1 MARAAQKIKAETSE
15 NIPPLL
21 PADDKNS
28 RLTLALQEYLK
39 ENEIESIWEAY
50 RYSKQAH
57 EGQKRKSGEDYIM
70 HPVSVACIA
79 ARFHLDSPSIQ
90 AALLHDVVEDT
101 AISLDDIKTKF
112 GSKVAKLVEGLSK
125 LDKIQFDDATE
136 AQAENFRKM
145 LLAMSQ
151 DVRVILIKLSDR
163 LHNMQTLDHLKP
175 EKQLRIAQ
183 ETADIYSPIA
193 NRLGLNNLYQELE
206 DLCFRY
212 IHPVRYKTI
221 HKAIMASRGNRKEVI
236 EKILDDIKTKL
247 KTFDIDAD
255 VFGREKNPASIHRKM
270 INKQTGFSQIYDIY
284 AFRIIVKKHNEC
296 YLALGALHALYKPI
310 PGKFKDYI
318 AIPKANGYQSLHT
331 TLFGPFGMPIEIQIR
346 TDSMHK
352 LAEAGVAAHWL
363 YKTKDAHV
371 TELQQQTNQWLNRL
385 LDIQKEGASSLDF
398 LEHLKVDLFPDEVYV
413 FSPKG
418 KIFVLPKGSST
429 IDFAYA
435 VHSDVGNSAVAA
447 KINQELVPLRTEI
460 NTGDHIEIV
469 TAPLAKPN
477 PTWLNFVIT
486 GKARAQIRAYLRS
499 AESDDL
505 IILGYSMLNSA
516 LKAFHI
522 DPDSIK
528 KKHWDKLTHD
538 YHLENKN
545 QILIDIALGKRVNI
559 MVAHQLTV
567 IMDGIKKTPNQSK
580 MLDVITI
587 KGSEGMAIQLASCCH
602 PIPGDPILGFIN
614 KDKGLIIHTHDC
626 PAIRKFNLDPDRWL
640 DVEWEPNSDRLFKV
654 NLDVLVWNEKG
665 MLAKIASVISESNS
679 NIDNVSL
686 AEPDGSK
693 FVTINFVV
701 QVKDRIHLAELI
713 RNLRK
718 IDKISRV
725 NRVKAIKSLGSL

>member
-1 MARAAQKIKAETSE
+1 MAKTAQSRKAEQE
-15 NIPPLL
+15 VNQGPPLL
-21 PADDKNS
+21 PADLPNS
-28 RLTLALQEYLK
+28 KLTLLLKNYLK
-39 ENEIESIWEAY
+39 NEEIETIWRAY
-50 RYSKQAH
+50 QYSHLAH
-57 EGQKRKSGEDYIM
+57 SGQKRRSGEDYIM

-79 ARFHLDSPSIQ
+79 ANLHLDAPSIQ

-101 AISLDDIKTKF
+101 TVSFADIKKEF
-112 GSKVAKLVEGLSK
+112 GPQVAKLVEGLSK
-125 LDKIQFDDATE
+125 LDRIQFDDATE

-151 DVRVILIKLSDR
+151 DVRVILVKLADR
-163 LHNMQTLDHLKP
+163 LHNMETLEHLKP

-183 ETADIYSPIA
+183 ETLDIYSPIA
-193 NRLGLNNLYQELE
+193 NRLGLNNIYQQLE
-206 DLCFRY
+206 DLCFKY
-212 IHPVRYKTI
+212 IHPLRYKTL
-221 HKAIMASRGNRKEVI
+221 HKAIMASRGNRKEVV
-236 EKILDDIKTKL
+236 EKILMEIEEKL
-247 KTFDIDAD
+247 KSEKINAE

-270 INKQTGFSQIYDIY
+270 LDKHTGFSQIYDIY
-284 AFRIIVKKHNEC
+284 AFRIIVKDAKDC
-296 YLALGALHALYKPI
+296 YLTLGALHALFKPI
-310 PGKFKDYI
+310 PGKIKDYI

-331 TLFGPFGMPIEIQIR
+331 TLFGPYGMPIEIQIR
-346 TDSMHK
+346 TDNMHK

-371 TELQQQTNQWLNRL
+371 TELQQQTNQWLKRL
-385 LDIQKEGASSLDF
+385 LEIQTDGADSLEF

-413 FSPKG
+413 FSHKG

-447 KINQELVPLRTEI
+447 KINQELVPLRTEVK
-460 NTGDHIEIV
+460 TGDHVEIIA
-469 TAPLAKPN
+469 APLAKPN
-477 PTWLNFVIT
+477 PAWLNFVIT
-486 GKARAQIRAYLRS
+486 GKARAQIRSYLRT
-499 AESDDL
+499 AASDDL
-505 IILGYSMLNSA
+505 IILGYSMLNNA

-528 KKHWDKLTHD
+528 KKHWDKLAQD
-538 YHLENKN
+538 YHLKNKN
-545 QILIDIALGKRVNI
+545 QILTDIALGKRVNI
-559 MVAHQLTV
+559 MVAHQLTT
-567 IMDGIKKTPNQSK
+567 IMDGIKKTQNQTK
-580 MLDVITI
+580 LLDVITI

-614 KDKGLIIHTHDC
+614 KDRGLIIHTHDC

-640 DVEWEPNSDRLFKV
+640 DVEWEANADSLFKV

-665 MLAKIASVISESNS
+665 MLAKIAAVIAESNS

-686 AEPDGSK
+686 QESDGSK
-693 FVTINFVV
+693 FANINFIV

-725 NRVKAIKSLGSL
+725 NRVKALKPIG